1 MTTQMPHNLYRFFS
15 RKRGFPN
22 SPLFPTLEM
31 KFTEI
36 PLKVK
41 QKLGFFS
48 RGSKTILQFPHKAN
62 YFSSSPVGTS
72 KIIKINE
79 YSSFVKADIVA

>member
-1 MTTQMPHNLYRFFS
+1 MNFLA

-36 PLKVK
+36 ALKVK
-41 QKLGFFS
+41 QKLGFFG
-48 RGSKTILQFPHKAN
+48 RRVKIDFAI
-62 YFSSSPVGTS
+62 SPPS
-72 KIIKINE
+72 Q
-79 YSSFVKADIVA
+79 

>member
-1 MTTQMPHNLYRFFS
+1 MPRFIHEFLA

-36 PLKVK
+36 ALKVK
-41 QKLGFFS
+41 QKLGFFG
-48 RGSKTILQFPHKAN
+48 RRVKIDFAI
-62 YFSSSPVGTS
+62 SPPS
-72 KIIKINE
+72 Q
-79 YSSFVKADIVA
+79 